1 VTSILPEIWL
11 QAGWNRD
18 YDRSD
23 LCYPGSRNVIIG
35 YGGNVY
41 KIQIS
46 RSLKLL
52 PATTTIIGKHMLA
65 QIVLTPAESKKLIAK
80 AVARLD
86 IVQQAVQKGIV
97 ALHPSSSTYFIVEEI
112 TGSKPTTNHWVCGVV
127 TPRGMCVEMAM
138 ALGIGLTPHEESAD
152 PGDLQ
157 GTWVIEKRQ
166 LGSKEK
172 LSSLLYRMTSSDV
185 YVKGVNALDLEGN
198 VGVLF
203 GLAGSMGYIQAAR
216 KKRKF
221 TIVYPAGLEK
231 LIPLPVTQAA
241 KEAKLTRYTSGMG
254 MPVGLFPC
262 QKGVTVTEERA
273 IEVLSG
279 ASAIPIA
286 AGGLG
291 GAEGAVTLILKG
303 KADEVKKAL
312 DFVAQSKGAKLPD
325 LRLCNCNDCPVP
337 NCRFPMTG

>member
-1 VTSILPEIWL
+1 
-11 QAGWNRD
+11 
-18 YDRSD
+18 
-23 LCYPGSRNVIIG
+23 
-35 YGGNVY
+35 
-41 KIQIS
+41 
-46 RSLKLL
+46 
-52 PATTTIIGKHMLA
+52 
-65 QIVLTPAESKKLIAK
+65 
-80 AVARLD
+80 
-86 IVQQAVQKGIV
+86 
-97 ALHPSSSTYFIVEEI
+97 
-112 TGSKPTTNHWVCGVV
+112 V

-203 GLAGSMGYIQAAR
+203 GLEGSMGYIQAAR
-216 KKRKF
+216 KKRNF

-241 KEAKLTRYTSGMG
+241 KEAKFTRYTSGMG

-262 QKGVTVTEERA
+262 PKGVTITEVRA

-286 AGGLG
+286 SGGLG

-303 KADEVKKAL
+303 KTDEVKKAL